1 MRPHH
6 VIRAASTRRPAGP
19 RPAFRPARAL
29 LRSAVLAGALLL
41 PAGCQEFLDVNENPN
56 APQSVS
62 PNLYLPPILHW
73 VATSEQFDGRFIGR
87 YTQNWTLPSGG
98 TTPSTWDRMGYDP
111 LSDNGGQLWRD
122 VYWAIGQNL
131 VDMMAK
137 AEAEE
142 RWDLLGIG
150 YAIKAWGWL
159 RVTDVHGE
167 LIIKQAFDQ
176 TRFSFDYD
184 TQEFAYQ
191 EVLRLLEEAITNL
204 KRTDGAVDASYISRY
219 DRIYSGDRTKWLKFA
234 YGLKAM
240 ALSHFT
246 NKASY
251 RPQEVIDNV
260 DLAFASNADD
270 ALLSYSSVSADNS
283 DGNFWGPK
291 RININSY
298 RQTQFI
304 LNLMNGTV
312 FGGVVDPRLSRMLSP
327 SPDGQFRGWNPN
339 SGTLGLPS
347 TQLPNNFFGY
357 PGTAGAGLPSRYLF
371 ADKNRFP
378 VMTYSQ
384 LQFIKAEAAL
394 RLGNRAVALA
404 AYTNGVSSH
413 IDFVNA
419 RNLDEG
425 QTPVAITAAEKN
437 AFLASPAIIPTAAN
451 LTLTQIMSQK
461 YIAQWAWGHV
471 ETWMDMRRYNYTGI
485 DPATGQ
491 QVFPRFA
498 TPTNLF
504 PDNNGKIVHRIRA
517 RFNSEYV
524 WNRAALDVIGGLALD
539 FHTKPLWITQP

>member
-1 MRPHH
+1 MRQDLRQTMRQTMRPSF
-6 VIRAASTRRPAGP
+6 ATRPV
-19 RPAFRPARAL
+19 RAL
-29 LRSAVLAGALLL
+29 LQGALLAGALLL

-56 APQSVS
+56 APQTVS

-122 VYWAIGQNL
+122 VYWNIGQNL

-137 AEAEE
+137 AEAEQ

-176 TRFSFDYD
+176 TRFTFDYD

-204 KRTDGAVDASYISRY
+204 KRTDGAVDATYIARY
-219 DRIYSGDRTKWLKFA
+219 DRVYSGDRTKWLRFA

-240 ALSHFT
+240 ALSHYT

-251 RPQEVIDNV
+251 RPQDVIDAV

-270 ALLSYSSVSADNS
+270 ALLSYTSTSADNA

-291 RININSY
+291 RGNLNSY
-298 RQTQFI
+298 RQTQFV

-312 FGGVVDPRLSRMLSP
+312 FGGVVDPRLSRMLAP
-327 SPDGQFRGWNPN
+327 SPDGQFRGWDIN

-357 PGTAGAGLPSRYLF
+357 TGTAGAGLPSRYLF

-378 VMTYSQ
+378 IMTYSQ

-451 LTLTQIMSQK
+451 LTLSQIMTQK

-471 ETWMDMRRYNYTGI
+471 ETWMDLRRFGYTGR
-485 DPATGQ
+485 DPVTGG
-491 QVFPRFA
+491 QVYPGFA

-504 PDNNGKIVHRIRA
+504 PDNNGKIAHRIRA